1 MVSLKFNNNKDANH
15 IEKSIRILHNILQK
29 RRTFKWIKRALI
41 IELGYHNQSEEDLD
55 SKTVK
60 SSGKEDLD
68 FYFFWFDKDGRFK
81 SMLLFRLLWNLGYSN
96 VDGFIEKTHPAVYSD
111 EEMKDILKTPY
122 VRPEK
127 L

>member
-68 FYFFWFDKDGRFK
+68 FYFFWFDEDGRFK

-96 VDGFIEKTHPAVYSD
+96 VDGFIEKTHSAVYSD

>member
-68 FYFFWFDKDGRFK
+68 FYFFWFDEDGRFK